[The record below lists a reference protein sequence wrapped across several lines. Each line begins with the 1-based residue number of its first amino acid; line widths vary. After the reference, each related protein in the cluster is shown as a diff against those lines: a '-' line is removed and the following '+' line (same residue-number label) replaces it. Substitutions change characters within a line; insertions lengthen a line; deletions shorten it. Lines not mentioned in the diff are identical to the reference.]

1 MGRKRPHAGPETGP
15 SPATECG
22 ETGPAGT
29 GRGLQGG
36 ATQKGTR
43 TWIIKVCDEFGNE
56 A

>member
-1 MGRKRPHAGPETGP
+1 MWMGPRAGPGGP
-15 SPATECG
+15 QREG
-22 ETGPAGT
+22 NGPAGA

-43 TWIIKVCDEFGNE
+43 TWIIKRCDEFGDE